1 MQTNGFPPT
10 IIEIC
15 REFDFSST
23 NAATQFL
30 LALERKGYIKRTAKG
45 ASRGLQLLDEQ
56 GNPIVLGI
64 QSFQQMQSL
73 NTSNSALVS
82 PAVAVPRPL
91 PETVKSILIIG
102 EGTSLNP
109 LSVFLSPQ
117 GQVKVDTEFF
127 LPEASKDAL
136 ATMSLFAAVVTDD
149 GMSADGLRRGDLAVA
164 RQQFS
169 AEEGDT
175 VIVLAQETTL
185 VRRLQSS
192 LSSVLQGGAG
202 NVGNV
207 GSAGS
212 TASMELV
219 STAGFPPIPYRGND
233 AALAIIGVVVGAMR
247 RL

>member
-45 ASRGLQLLDEQ
+45 ASRGLQLLDEHGQ
-56 GNPIVLGI
+56 PVVMGALPATAASTSAN
-64 QSFQQMQSL
+64 SL
-73 NTSNSALVS
+73 YPPSSYQASSTLSTA
-82 PAVAVPRPL
+82 PRPL
-91 PETVKSILIIG
+91 PESVKSLVMIG

-109 LSVFLSPQ
+109 MSVFLSPQ

-127 LPEASKDAL
+127 LPAASKDTLTA
-136 ATMSLFAAVVTDD
+136 MSLFAALVADD
-149 GMSADGLRRGDLAVA
+149 GMSPDGIRRGDTAIA
-164 RQQFS
+164 RQQFT
-169 AEEGDT
+169 AEEGNT
-175 VIVLAQETTL
+175 VVVLAQETTL
-185 VRRLQSS
+185 IRRLQ
-192 LSSVLQGGAG
+192 GNINAG
-202 NVGNV
+202 VVG
-207 GSAGS
+207 
-212 TASMELV
+212 MELV

-233 AALAIIGVVVGAMR
+233 AALAVIGVVVGVMR